1 MTGLRSKSRVVEIEY
16 VTPSSLI
23 INDHRINLA
32 WKGRCE
38 IIPLRTQTCAVYQG
52 ITNHTYNDKV

>member
-1 MTGLRSKSRVVEIEY
+1 MEIEY